1 MARFPGTIT
10 IAAVGKLRTAHW
22 QAAQADYL
30 ARLTRYIQI
39 DIKEVRDVVGGSVT
53 DDVAIARE
61 GDALLKAVETA
72 PWVVALDPGGRQTDS
87 ARFARYLRQQTELY
101 REVAFVIGGPVGLAP
116 AVLEKA
122 GDLFSLSLLTFPHEL
137 ARVVLLEQLYRAM
150 TILGGEPYHK

>member
-22 QAAQADYL
+22 QAAQADYV
-30 ARLTRYIQI
+30 ARLRRYIQI
-39 DIKEVRDVVGGSVT
+39 EIKEVRDVVGGSVP

-61 GDALLKAVETA
+61 GDALLKAVETV
-72 PWVVALDPGGRQTDS
+72 PWVLALDPGGRQTDS
-87 ARFARYLRQQTELY
+87 VRFASYLRQQTELY

-116 AVLEKA
+116 AVLERA

-137 ARVVLLEQLYRAM
+137 ARIVLLEQLYRAM
-150 TILGGEPYHK
+150 TILGGDPYHK